1 MVEYLPV
8 SQLEQDVEEFEP
20 SMMENFATSQ
30 SMHFDKPPTSENDP
44 AAHGEQVESEKA
56 PSSAEYLPAAQAEQA
71 EAPSSAEY
79 LPAAH
84 GVHED
89 AYVVPSLTPTENCPA
104 WQSVHPFSVPPQA
117 SVL

>member
-20 SMMENFATSQ
+20 SMMENFAASQ

-56 PSSAEYLPAAQAEQA
+56 PSSAEYLPAAHGQQVEAE
-71 EAPSSAEY
+71 EAPSSTEY
-79 LPAAH
+79 LPGLHSWHALLPAPFF
-84 GVHED
+84 
-89 AYVVPSLTPTENCPA
+89 PSWLHFPA
-104 WQSVHPFSVPPQA
+104 THA
-117 SVL
+117 GK